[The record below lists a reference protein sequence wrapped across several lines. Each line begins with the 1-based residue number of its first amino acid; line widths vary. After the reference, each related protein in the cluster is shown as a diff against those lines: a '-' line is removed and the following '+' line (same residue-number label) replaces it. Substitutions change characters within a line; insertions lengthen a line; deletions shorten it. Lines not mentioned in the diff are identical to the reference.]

1 LEIIGLIEIR
11 NHFKWAIL
19 CIVMKKATLLTIS
32 IIALVLVG
40 LLIVLTL
47 VFTPPQGAKQYSCN
61 ANSDCVSQC
70 ANGCVNSEW
79 AGLNPDTT
87 ECFRAWD
94 CSCVNKK
101 CYTDGNPRN

>member
-1 LEIIGLIEIR
+1 
-11 NHFKWAIL
+11 
-19 CIVMKKATLLTIS
+19 MKKATLLIIS

-40 LLIVLTL
+40 LLIILTL
-47 VFTPPQGAKQYSCN
+47 VFTPSQGDINKPKQYSCN

-94 CSCVNKK
+94 CSCVNKQ
-101 CYTDGNPRN
+101 CYTDGNPRS